1 MDLTRNLRYPKP
13 KADMA
18 KGSYMSGADVT
29 EVQKL
34 LVSAG
39 YSVGKS
45 GVDGCY
51 GPDTKAAVIAFQ
63 QGHKDEN
70 GRPLEVDGVVGSHT
84 WWSLHH
90 IVPAQPAGPKA
101 TAFCAHAASKVGCLY
116 VSGGQGQQGTPELI
130 RKLEK
135 DNGNYQRALAQYNLH
150 VQKGLPLTIY
160 DCSGLVMEYLQNEQH
175 LVATDKTANGIY
187 FDLCTPIDR
196 QGLRAGD
203 LVFIK
208 DTKGPLH
215 LHHVGICMG
224 DGTVVQ
230 AKGRD
235 YGVVRTLIGTDGWT
249 NYGRLKCL
257 E

>member
-1 MDLTRNLRYPKP
+1 MNLTRNLKYPKP
-13 KADMA
+13 KEDKT
-18 KGSYMSGADVT
+18 KGSYMSGADVI

-39 YSVGKS
+39 FNVGKS
-45 GVDGCY
+45 GIDGYY

-63 QGHKDEN
+63 QRHKDEN
-70 GRPLEVDGVVGSHT
+70 GKPLEVDGVVGSHT
-84 WWSLHH
+84 WWSLHNF
-90 IVPAQPAGPKA
+90 VPAQPVSQKKA
-101 TAFCAHAASKVGCLY
+101 DFCAHAASKVGCLY

-135 DNGNYQRALAQYNLH
+135 DDGNYKRAMAQYNLH

-187 FDLCTPIDR
+187 FDLCALIDR
-196 QGLRAGD
+196 QSLRAGD

-235 YGVVRTLIGTDGWT
+235 YGVVRTPIGTDGWT